1 MEIKTT
7 IKIIED
13 NQSESILKEEVIDL
27 WEYIE
32 KQFQSERNPKVPGR
46 TKGRRQWRSELHCPP
61 RCGWPVLRP
70 GH

>member
-1 MEIKTT
+1 MSKA

-32 KQFQSERNPKVPGR
+32 KQFQSERNPKVR
-46 TKGRRQWRSELHCPP
+46 
-61 RCGWPVLRP
+61 
-70 GH
+70 